1 MNAIAIL
8 RRNSYLKRLY
18 NFSHKPS
25 FENTWLALLTV
36 IYISIYSM
44 VILWLNFELFL
55 RRVFHFPKTPR
66 IRWHFDPLTK
76 SVYAY
81 TQEGSLGYKKST
93 ASSPVNS
100 HSAYRTAHSGSTN
113 DSIGRVNVN
122 GESVLPGSYQLQ
134 IRQELLL
141 PIQLL
146 IEKLI
151 GFPAEAVNLAK
162 MINGFDPLLHPGVRP
177 FDIVEL
183 YEGDTIQGKALVST
197 EGYVR

>member
-1 MNAIAIL
+1 M
-8 RRNSYLKRLY
+8 
-18 NFSHKPS
+18 
-25 FENTWLALLTV
+25 
-36 IYISIYSM
+36 
-44 VILWLNFELFL
+44 
-55 RRVFHFPKTPR
+55 
-66 IRWHFDPLTK
+66 
-76 SVYAY
+76 
-81 TQEGSLGYKKST
+81 
-93 ASSPVNS
+93 NS

-162 MINGFDPLLHPGVRP
+162 MINGLILCFTPESGRLILLSCMREILFKVKRWYLPR
-177 FDIVEL
+177 DM
-183 YEGDTIQGKALVST
+183 
-197 EGYVR
+197 